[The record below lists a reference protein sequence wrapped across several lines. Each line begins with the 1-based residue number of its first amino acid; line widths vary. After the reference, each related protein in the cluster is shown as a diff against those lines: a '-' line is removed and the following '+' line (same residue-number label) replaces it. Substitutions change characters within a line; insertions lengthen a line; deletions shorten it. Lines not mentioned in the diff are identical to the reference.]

1 MTRMMDYLTGIVRG
15 EIPPPPIEQTL
26 GFRMTAIERG
36 RAVMELTIDERH
48 TNPFGTGHGGLIAD
62 LADAAMGAACHST
75 LADDQICFTLELK
88 VSFLR
93 PARGGRLRAEGR
105 VIRDGR
111 TVSFLECDVT
121 DEQGTLIAR
130 ASATLLK
137 SRAKR

>member
-1 MTRMMDYLTGIVRG
+1 MTRMMDYLIGIVRG

-26 GFRMTAIERG
+26 GFRMIAIERG
-36 RAVMELTIDERH
+36 RAVMELSIDERH

-75 LADDQICFTLELK
+75 LADDQQCSTLELK

-93 PARGGRLRAEGR
+93 PARSGKLQAEGR

-121 DEQGTLIAR
+121 DESGTLIAR

-137 SRAKR
+137 SRARR